1 METLRNF
8 CIHTFSLLL
17 TFYLATAAW
26 AQTPWESAPAK
37 PAPLPSIR
45 PDGVSSLPP
54 PPAKPNSQVASPPYE
69 SLTNITTA
77 EITKKPTP
85 PAQPQSDQASA
96 GSLTNLPGMTSP
108 SQSRVSLPPP
118 LGIAAT
124 TSTPTRGDTQ
134 PVVPAGVGRQLK
146 SGNAFSA
153 LPVPSLATIPSSS
166 LPSGGYPSTAPIAQ
180 QDSQAVRPASVSIPT
195 SSKSLS
201 SGVLVAV
208 VGDEHILAGDLAQYV
223 EPTIEQNRDRIPNE
237 AAEQKVREQ
246 IIRQVLKQFIQTK
259 AMYQEF
265 FHDAAGTATPKK
277 LAEMKGTI
285 LPRAGKIFFQKQVPV
300 MQEKYKVTDLQGLEE
315 KLRERSMSL
324 TTMKSIFV
332 EQVLAGELERKYV
345 PDTFEVSL
353 QELRDYYKKN
363 KSDWNEPAKARW
375 EQLTVRFDK
384 HDNNRAAVEKRI
396 HDLGNEIFLGG
407 KRFEQVAKQSSEGY
421 TANEGGKHD
430 WTTQGSLKSKQL
442 DQQLFSIP
450 TGELSQVIADDIGMH
465 IIRVIERT
473 PARVKPFTEAQS
485 EIRETISGQKKQE
498 ELKKF
503 RQRVM
508 KRTPVWSLWP
518 EDLKGIA
525 DHARPLQEAT

>member
-1 METLRNF
+1 METLRNL
-8 CIHTFSLLL
+8 CTHTFSLLL
-17 TFYLATAAW
+17 TFSLVNPVW

-45 PDGVSSLPP
+45 PDVVSSLPP
-54 PPAKPNSQVASPPYE
+54 PPAKTNPQVAPPPYG
-69 SLTNITTA
+69 SLTNIISKEDAST
-77 EITKKPTP
+77 PTP
-85 PAQPQSDQASA
+85 PPANQPGV
-96 GSLTNLPGMTSP
+96 GSLTNLPGMADP
-108 SQSRVSLPPP
+108 AQARVSLPPP
-118 LGIAAT
+118 LGVAAT
-124 TSTPTRGDTQ
+124 KSTNNRNVKQ
-134 PVVPAGVGRQLK
+134 PLLPSGVGRQIQ
-146 SGNAFSA
+146 SSNAFSSLAVPTLAA
-153 LPVPSLATIPSSS
+153 LPSIDQTN
-166 LPSGGYPSTAPIAQ
+166 SGDSAAPQITSQ
-180 QDSQAVRPASVSIPT
+180 NNQAVRPASVSVPT
-195 SSKSLS
+195 RPSAFS
-201 SGVLVAV
+201 SGILVAV

-237 AAEQKVREQ
+237 AAEQKIREQ

-277 LAEMKGTI
+277 LAEMKSTI

-300 MQEKYKVTDLQGLEE
+300 MQEKYNVTDLQGLEE

-353 QELRDYYKKN
+353 MELRDHYEEHKA
-363 KSDWNEPAKARW
+363 DWNEPAKARW

-384 HDNNRAAVEKRI
+384 HNNNRRAVEKQI

-407 KRFEQVAKQSSEGY
+407 KQFEQVARQSSEGY
-421 TANEGGKHD
+421 TASEGGKHD
-430 WTTQGSLKSKQL
+430 WTTQGSLKSRQL

-473 PARVKPFTEAQS
+473 PARVKPFTEAQA